1 MDSKHPSKTPKPSG
15 PGNLFE
21 DWLLFQNI
29 VARNYLQH
37 HEIIKVLRKWSKN
50 HGIDGMR
57 ILDLGCGD
65 SYVAQKAF
73 KAFDDV
79 QYYGIDVSGHA
90 LNIARANFEPYNWNV
105 ELLEG
110 DITNMIQQLHGPF
123 DLVIAG
129 YSLHHLTEAQQAN
142 ALDHTRMVL
151 NPMGTLIIYDLMP
164 NRAEKINTF
173 TDRLIADAV
182 SDWKF
187 LDPEQIE
194 SFKQHLKQTACP
206 MSQATW
212 QMHALE
218 SALGRAELIYRDE
231 AEHVGVLKF

>member
-1 MDSKHPSKTPKPSG
+1 MDSKNPPEAPKQSG
-15 PGNLFE
+15 LGNLFE

-37 HEIIKVLRKWSKN
+37 REIIGALRKWSKD
-50 HGIDGMR
+50 HGRNGMR

-65 SYVAQKAF
+65 AYVAQKAF
-73 KAFDDV
+73 KAFDDI
-79 QYYGIDVSGHA
+79 QYYGIDISAHA
-90 LNIARANFEPYNWNV
+90 LNIARANFESYNWNV

-129 YSLHHLTEAQQAN
+129 YSFHHLTEAQQTN
-142 ALDHTRMVL
+142 ALDHTRLVL
-151 NPMGTLIIYDLMP
+151 NPMGTLIIYDLLP
-164 NRAEKINTF
+164 NRRENINSF

-182 SDWKF
+182 SDWEF
-187 LDPEQIE
+187 LDPEQIA
-194 SFKQHLKQTACP
+194 SFEQHLKQTAYP
-206 MSQATW
+206 MTQATW

-218 SALGRAELIYRDE
+218 SALGKAELIYRDKS
-231 AEHVGVLKF
+231 EHVGMLKF